1 MTYTTLAAVRAEL
14 KATNTTD
21 DTLLTGYASLAQRII
36 EAPLPMG
43 TGRVFEASTD
53 TTKYFDAPLMS
64 DGGSPAVLDL
74 RGQDLCSITSIT
86 NGDGA
91 ALPGTAY
98 VTRPRDAPPYY
109 AIQLRRTPGY
119 VWQWGSEGPEGAIAI
134 TGKWAYSVTASLDI
148 QRCATRLAVW
158 MYKSRDNA
166 GFDVDIK
173 TDEGLILGAR
183 MPADIRQM
191 IKAYQR
197 RLV

>member
-1 MTYTTLAAVRAEL
+1 MTYTTYAIVKAEL
-14 KATNTTD
+14 KLTNDTD
-21 DTLLTGYASLAQRII
+21 QTLITGYATLAQRII

-43 TGRVFEASTD
+43 TGRVFEASSD
-53 TTKYFDAPLMS
+53 TTKYFDAPTRS
-64 DGGSPAVLDL
+64 GGGSPAVLDL
-74 RGQDLCSITSIT
+74 RGQDLCAITSVT
-86 NGDGA
+86 NGDGT

-98 VTRPRDAPPYY
+98 VTRPRDTPPYY
-109 AIQLRRTPGY
+109 AIQLRQTPGY
-119 VWQWGSEGPEGAIAI
+119 VWVWDDDGPEGAIAI
-134 TGKWAYSVTASLDI
+134 TGKWAYSTTAPLDI

-197 RLV
+197 RLT